1 MSKFKRVSL
10 AGSEELFRPTRPKV
24 VEDTDEVIT
33 EAVERRPPEREEVS
47 YLRLALTEDEV
58 KLLLEAIQAAKY
70 PNQSRPQPSLDRFE
84 RYDALRE
91 KLQGS

>member
-24 VEDTDEVIT
+24 VEDTDDVIT
-33 EAVERRPPEREEVS
+33 EAVRPVAPEPEIEYR
-47 YLRLALTEDEV
+47 RLALTPDEV

-70 PNQSRPQPSLDRFE
+70 PNSTRPKPSLDKFE
-84 RYDALRE
+84 RWDALKE
-91 KLQGS
+91 KLQAE